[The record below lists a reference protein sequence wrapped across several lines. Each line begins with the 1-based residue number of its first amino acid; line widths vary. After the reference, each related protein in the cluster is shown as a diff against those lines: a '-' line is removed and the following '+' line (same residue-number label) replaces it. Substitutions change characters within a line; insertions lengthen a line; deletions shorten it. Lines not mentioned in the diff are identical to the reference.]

1 MLQDADR
8 TRILAISPHL
18 DDAVLSVGASL
29 AQAEQDGG
37 KVTVFT
43 VFAGSAAPPY
53 SPAAERFHAR
63 WGLSPTEDAPLRRR
77 NEDIAA
83 LDQLGAGHRHGR
95 FLDAIYRRSPDGQW
109 LLHHNEGSMVRQ
121 QSPAN
126 NHDLVA
132 AIREDIESM
141 IAECDPTLVLT
152 CVAIG
157 KHPDHKATRD
167 ATLLAARERGIP
179 LRLWQDLPYAAYSQD
194 LAELPDGLRLGSPEL
209 SFVDEEA
216 RTRKF
221 QAMKHYATQ
230 LSVLD
235 GPNKNLFAKLDEHA
249 RNAAPDGGYNE
260 TTWPVIRYAAE

>member
-18 DDAVLSVGASL
+18 DDAVLSIGASL

-37 KVTVFT
+37 KATVFT

-83 LDQLGAGHRHGR
+83 LNHLGASHRHGR
-95 FLDAIYRRSPDGQW
+95 FIDAIYRKSPDGQW
-109 LLHHNEGSMVRQ
+109 LLSHEEGSIVRQ

-126 NHDLVA
+126 NDDLLS
-132 AIREDIESM
+132 AIRDDIESM
-141 IAECDPTLVLT
+141 IADCDPTLLLT
-152 CVAIG
+152 CAGIG
-157 KHPDHKATRD
+157 NHPDHKVTRD
-167 ATLLAARERGIP
+167 ATLLAAGERGIP
-179 LRLWQDLPYAAYSQD
+179 LRLWQDLPYAAYSSD
-194 LAELPDGLRLGSPEL
+194 MAELPDGLRLDSPDL
-209 SFVDEEA
+209 SFVNEEA

-221 QAMKHYATQ
+221 HAMKHYATQ

-235 GPNKNLFAKLDEHA
+235 GPNKNLFARLDEHA
-249 RNAAPDGGYNE
+249 RNASPDGGYHE
-260 TTWPVIRYAAE
+260 TTWPVIRYED

>member
-18 DDAVLSVGASL
+18 DDAVLSIGASL
-29 AQAEQDGG
+29 AQAVQDGG

-83 LDQLGAGHRHGR
+83 LNHLGADHRHGR
-95 FLDAIYRRSPDGQW
+95 FLDAIYRKSPDGQW
-109 LLHHNEGSMVRQ
+109 LLHHDGGSTVRQ
-121 QSPAN
+121 QSPVN
-126 NHDLVA
+126 NNDLA
-132 AIREDIESM
+132 SAIKDDIESV
-141 IAECDPTLVLT
+141 IAECEPTLLLT

-157 KHPDHKATRD
+157 NHPDHMVTRD
-167 ATLLAARERGIP
+167 ATLLAAGERGIP
-179 LRLWQDLPYAAYSQD
+179 LRLWQDLPYAAYSSD
-194 LAELPDGLRLGSPEL
+194 MAELPSGLRLDSPGL
-209 SFVDEEA
+209 SFVQEEA
-216 RTRKF
+216 RARKF

-235 GPNKNLFAKLDEHA
+235 GPNKNLFTRLEEHA
-249 RNAAPDGGYNE
+249 RSASPDGGYNE
-260 TTWPVIRYAAE
+260 TTWPVIRYADK